1 MNKADIGIVGLGV
14 MGRMLA
20 LNMARNGFR
29 VAGYDLDGDKVMA
42 LNTAGDG
49 RATGY
54 QILGD
59 FFSLLTRP
67 RRILMMV
74 PAGKPVDAVIA
85 GLRPALDR
93 GDLLIDGGNSHF
105 RDTERRAAALE
116 GDGVLFLGTGV
127 SGGEYGALWGPSIM
141 PGGQPE
147 AWALVQPIFEA
158 ISAKVAEPDASLSS
172 CVAYIGPQGAGHFV
186 KMVHN
191 GIEYG
196 DMQLIAETYDVL
208 HRGLG
213 LPAQTLRDIFAR
225 WNEGDLQS
233 YLIEITRDIF
243 ATLDEETGKPL
254 VDVILDEAQHKGTG
268 KWTSQSALDL
278 GAAAPMISAA
288 VEARMLSS
296 HKAERVRASKFLSGP
311 APQFAGDVDA
321 FVDMMERAMY
331 AAKICSYAQGF
342 SVLSAASLEYD
353 YNLNYG
359 EIAKIWRGGCIIR
372 AQFLNKISAAFA
384 RDPDLPNLLLDPD
397 LGKAVE
403 SRQDALRQVLG
414 YAVAN
419 GIPMPAFS
427 SALAYFDAYR
437 SARLPANLLQSQRD
451 YFGAHTYRRLDKEG
465 SFHTDWVNMD
475 KATQA

>member
-29 VAGYDLDGDKVMA
+29 VAGYDLDGDKVLT
-42 LNTAGDG
+42 LNAAGDG
-49 RATGY
+49 KAVGY

-59 FFSLLTRP
+59 FFGLLERP
-67 RRILMMV
+67 RKILMMV

-116 GDGVLFLGTGV
+116 ADGIRYIGTGV

-141 PGGQPE
+141 PGGDPK
-147 AWALVQPIFEA
+147 AWSLVRPIFEA
-158 ISAKVAEPDASLSS
+158 ISAKVAEPDGTLSP

-213 LPAQTLRDIFAR
+213 LSALQLRDIFAR

-296 HKAERVRASKFLSGP
+296 YKEERVRASKFLGGP
-311 APQFAGDVDA
+311 KPAFDGDVDA
-321 FVDMMERAMY
+321 FVDTMERAMY

-342 SVLSAASLEYD
+342 GVLRAASMEYEYD
-353 YNLNYG
+353 LNYG

-372 AQFLNKISAAFA
+372 AQFLNKITAAFA
-384 RDPDLPNLLLDPD
+384 RDANLPNLLLDAS

-403 SRQDALRQVLG
+403 ACQDALRQVIC
-414 YAVAN
+414 YATTN
-419 GIPMPAFS
+419 GVPMPVFS

-437 SARLPANLLQSQRD
+437 SERLPANLLQSQRD
-451 YFGAHTYRRLDKEG
+451 YFGAHTYRRIDREG
-465 SFHTDWVNMD
+465 TFHTDWAAMG
-475 KATQA
+475 KATG

>member
-1 MNKADIGIVGLGV
+1 MQKADIGIVGLGV

-20 LNMARNGFR
+20 LNIARNGFR
-29 VAGYDLDGDKVMA
+29 VAGYDLDADKVLA

-49 RATGY
+49 KAVGY

-59 FFSLLTRP
+59 FFGLLERP
-67 RRILMMV
+67 RKILMMV

-105 RDTERRAAALE
+105 RDTERRIATLE
-116 GDGVLFLGTGV
+116 ADGIRYIGTGV

-141 PGGQPE
+141 PGGDPQ
-147 AWALVQPIFEA
+147 AWALVQPIFKA
-158 ISAKVAEPDASLSS
+158 IAAKVAEPDGTLTP
-172 CVAYIGPQGAGHFV
+172 CVTYIGPQGAGHFV

-213 LPAQTLRDIFAR
+213 LSAPRLHDIFAR

-233 YLIEITRDIF
+233 YIIEITRDIF

-296 HKAERVRASKFLSGP
+296 YKAERVRASKFLSGP
-311 APQFAGDVDA
+311 TPAFDGDVNA
-321 FVDMMERAMY
+321 FVDTMEQAMY

-342 SVLSAASLEYD
+342 GILRAASEEYD
-353 YNLNYG
+353 YDLHYG

-372 AQFLNKISAAFA
+372 AQFLNKITAAFA
-384 RDPDLPNLLLDPD
+384 RDADLPNLLLDAD

-403 SRQDALRQVLG
+403 ARQAALRAVIG

-419 GIPMPAFS
+419 GIPTPVFS

-437 SARLPANLLQSQRD
+437 SERLPANLLQSQRD
-451 YFGAHTYRRLDKEG
+451 YFGAHTYRRIDREG
-465 SFHTDWVNMD
+465 TFHTDWAGIG
-475 KATQA
+475 KAPS

>member
-1 MNKADIGIVGLGV
+1 
-14 MGRMLA
+14 
-20 LNMARNGFR
+20 
-29 VAGYDLDGDKVMA
+29 
-42 LNTAGDG
+42 
-49 RATGY
+49 
-54 QILGD
+54 
-59 FFSLLTRP
+59 
-67 RRILMMV
+67 
-74 PAGKPVDAVIA
+74 
-85 GLRPALDR
+85 
-93 GDLLIDGGNSHF
+93 
-105 RDTERRAAALE
+105 
-116 GDGVLFLGTGV
+116 V

-141 PGGQPE
+141 PGGDPE

-158 ISAKVAEPDASLSS
+158 ISAKVAEPDGTLSP

-213 LPAQTLRDIFAR
+213 LSAAQLHDIFAR
-225 WNEGDLQS
+225 WNAGDLQS

-243 ATLDEETGKPL
+243 ATLDEETGQPL
-254 VDVILDEAQHKGTG
+254 VDMILDEAQHKGTG

-296 HKAERVRASKFLSGP
+296 YKEERVRASKALSGP
-311 APQFAGDVDA
+311 TPKFDGDVAA
-321 FVDMMERAMY
+321 FVDTMERAMY

-342 SVLSAASLEYD
+342 GVLRAASLEYE
-353 YNLNYG
+353 YALNHG

-372 AQFLNKISAAFA
+372 AQFLNKITAAFA
-384 RDPDLPNLLLDPD
+384 RDADLPNLLLDPD

-403 SRQDALRQVLG
+403 SRQDALRKVIC
-414 YAVAN
+414 YATAN
-419 GIPMPAFS
+419 GVPMPVFS

-451 YFGAHTYRRLDKEG
+451 YFGAHTYRRIDREG
-465 SFHTDWVNMD
+465 SFHTEWAAMGKSN
-475 KATQA
+475 T

>member
-1 MNKADIGIVGLGV
+1 MQKADIGIVGLGV

-42 LNTAGDG
+42 LNAAGNG
-49 RATGY
+49 MATGY

-59 FFSLLTRP
+59 FFGLLTRP

-147 AWALVQPIFEA
+147 AWVLAQPVFEA
-158 ISAKVAEPDASLSS
+158 ISAKVAEPDGALSS

-213 LPAQTLRDIFAR
+213 LPAQTLHDIFAR
-225 WNEGDLQS
+225 WNEGYLQS
-233 YLIEITRDIF
+233 YLIEITSDIF

-296 HKAERVRASKFLSGP
+296 YKAERVRASKFLGGP
-311 APQFAGDVDA
+311 TPQFDGDVDA
-321 FVDMMERAMY
+321 FVNVMERAMI

-342 SVLSAASLEYD
+342 GVLRAASQEYD
-353 YNLNYG
+353 YNLNFG

-372 AQFLNKISAAFA
+372 AQFLNKISAAFE

-403 SRQDALRQVLG
+403 SRQDALRQVIC

-419 GIPMPAFS
+419 GVPMPAFS

-437 SARLPANLLQSQRD
+437 SERLPANLLQSQRD

-465 SFHTDWVNMD
+465 TFHTDWAAMG
-475 KATQA
+475 KATQ